1 MRRIVVIF
9 LSNPKFLSTPLFL
22 FFVRNFSLQ
31 KKTKMAAKKSPAKKS
46 TKKPVAKKT
55 KAPVKKSAP
64 KVRTTESDNVAS
76 GRFSSG
82 KLLLVEGFGKI
93 QNVFSATLF
102 VNRHSLYFNVI
113 MRREGNILALNS
125 QKKN

>member
-22 FFVRNFSLQ
+22 FFIRNFSLQ

-55 KAPVKKSAP
+55 KAPAKKSAP

-76 GRFSSG
+76 GRFSSRSCCWW
-82 KLLLVEGFGKI
+82 KVLAKFRT
-93 QNVFSATLF
+93 FSPLRF
-102 VNRHSLYFNVI
+102 S
-113 MRREGNILALNS
+113 
-125 QKKN
+125 